1 VITPAQAQALSLQLA
16 LAGTTLCFGVLCL
29 RVAPRPGR
37 GPRSGAWYLAGVAFT
52 LDGAIALVHNSA
64 AVAAVMAGP
73 GSAFYARFLALTPP
87 GNDARG
93 VLMLAFAAAAFA
105 VVLRGRPVP
114 RPRIVVTGAAAC
126 ALAGFAAGFLEP
138 PLDRGGVHF
147 TVLSVVDAAAV
158 ILLFAALYRGLLAES
173 LDWLLWSALAV
184 YAVQQAMSSDV
195 QVFLAWAGVT
205 GSWAPPHSVLLWTA
219 LASVLLMLACTARR
233 LALARDGLDAPAL
246 LERLRG

>member
-1 VITPAQAQALSLQLA
+1 
-16 LAGTTLCFGVLCL
+16 
-29 RVAPRPGR
+29 
-37 GPRSGAWYLAGVAFT
+37 
-52 LDGAIALVHNSA
+52 
-64 AVAAVMAGP
+64 
-73 GSAFYARFLALTPP
+73 
-87 GNDARG
+87 
-93 VLMLAFAAAAFA
+93 MLGFAAAVFA
-105 VVLRGRPVP
+105 LVLRGRPSPAP
-114 RPRIVVTGAAAC
+114 RVAVAGAAGL
-126 ALAGFAAGFLEP
+126 ALAGFTAGLLEP

-195 QVFLAWAGVT
+195 QVFLAWAGIT
-205 GSWAPPHSVLLWTA
+205 GAWAPPHSLLLWTA

-233 LALARDGLDAPAL
+233 LALARDGRDAPAL